1 MGHQVIEAATVD
13 EALALSDIPGLNWV
27 ISDLRLGPEDGV
39 SLLTQLAHRAPGLQL
54 ALMTSV
60 PATDPRREEAASR
73 WPVLPKPVDRVQLA
87 RLFCTGRGGMN
98 EPLVTILDDEPQIRT
113 MLSDALTEAGFRT
126 AAFARATEF
135 EAALKRQTPDVCL
148 VDLGLPDRDGLA
160 LVHRLALESGAA
172 IIIISGRAQVQ
183 DRVTGLELG
192 ADDYIIKPFDPAEVV
207 ARIRARLR
215 VPASAPKPWRRR
227 SSTAGPRISTA
238 TCWSRTTATEVA
250 LSHAEGEV
258 LRLFPRKPQAP
269 DFPQQMQESLGGA
282 AGESFDR
289 AMDVRISRL
298 RTKLGEDPKNPRLI
312 KTIYGAGYIFLGD
325 VTWR

>member
-1 MGHQVIEAATVD
+1 MT
-13 EALALSDIPGLNWV
+13 
-27 ISDLRLGPEDGV
+27 
-39 SLLTQLAHRAPGLQL
+39 APMI
-54 ALMTSV
+54 A
-60 PATDPRREEAASR
+60 
-73 WPVLPKPVDRVQLA
+73 
-87 RLFCTGRGGMN
+87 
-98 EPLVTILDDEPQIRT
+98 ILDDEPEIRV
-113 MLSDALTEAGFRT
+113 MLSDALEEAGFRT
-126 AAFARATEF
+126 KAFARATEF
-135 EAALKRQTPDVCL
+135 EAALKTTAPDVCL

-207 ARIRARLR
+207 ARVRVRLR
-215 VPASAPKPWRRR
+215 GGRDTGKAQTIATFAGW
-227 SSTAGPRISTA
+227 TADFDRY
-238 TCWSRTTATEVA
+238 A
-250 LSHAEGEV
+250 LTDEDGNETPFSHAEGEV
-258 LRLFPRKPQAP
+258 LRLFLGSSKRLITRA
-269 DFPQQMQESLGGA
+269 QMQESLGGA

-325 VTWR
+325 VNWQ